1 MIQGETGVG
10 KTMLLSVYSE
20 LVFHANRMALME
32 STLGDIVAHLRH
44 VLLGEDEGVAD
55 VPAPVAAA
63 GGDAPPVEDAAGAG
77 ADPHG
82 FRARFDALLSG
93 GRTMAGV
100 LAFVMEAMETD
111 PELEDAVTAFVLS
124 MVDQNRLIDP
134 VRFVFCYRAFL
145 RESKFTDMV
154 LDPANSPGTLLV
166 EFRWGLGAVVGVGH
180 WCLLACA
187 VGLVW
192 LTLHV
197 GVCATFCHPFHDHS
211 AGRPI

>member
-63 GGDAPPVEDAAGAG
+63 GGDAPPIEDAAGAG

-100 LAFVMEAMETD
+100 LAFVMEAMETE

-166 EFRWGLGAVVGVGH
+166 ESRWGLRCCRCWTLVFPSLCG
-180 WCLLACA
+180 WT
-187 VGLVW
+187 GLTDFARRR
-192 LTLHV
+192 LRYFLSPLH
-197 GVCATFCHPFHDHS
+197 DYS